1 MPVSPLRF
9 AALIAALA
17 CGATTVA
24 TAGNIAVNA
33 SDRNKDALANVIV
46 SATPLDRPV
55 PPRQPATAQILQE
68 DREFVPPVTVIRA
81 GTKVSFTNR
90 DAHDHHLKSSGA
102 TEFEYKIHTKG
113 TPEPLVFDKLG
124 DTTMFCYL
132 HDWMKAYIY
141 VVDTPYFA
149 KTEKAGIA
157 LIEGLPEGRYR
168 VASWHPDARTQ
179 LSTQDVTITANGTTE
194 VKLNYDLVPKRLGRI
209 KPAAGTRE
217 PAYKY

>member
-1 MPVSPLRF
+1 MPVPCLRS
-9 AALIAALA
+9 AVLVATLAL
-17 CGATTVA
+17 GATA
-24 TAGNIAVNA
+24 AQAGNIAANA
-33 SDRNKDALANVIV
+33 SDRNNDALANVIV
-46 SATPLDRPV
+46 AATPLDKPV
-55 PPRQPATAQILQE
+55 PPRQPATALILQD

-90 DAHDHHLKSSGA
+90 DLHDHHLKSTGA

-113 TPEPLVFDKLG
+113 TPEPLVFDRLG
-124 DTTMFCYL
+124 NTIVFCYL

-168 VASWHPDARTQ
+168 VASWHPDARSQ
-179 LSTQDVTITANGTTE
+179 LSTQDVTISANGTTE
-194 VKLNYDLVPKRLGRI
+194 VKLNFDLVPKRLGRV
-209 KPAAGTRE
+209 KPAVGTKA
-217 PAYKY
+217 PTYSY

>member
-1 MPVSPLRF
+1 MSVSCLRSAVL
-9 AALIAALA
+9 AALLVLAAA
-17 CGATTVA
+17 AA
-24 TAGNIAVNA
+24 QAGNIAVNA
-33 SDRNKDALANVIV
+33 SDRNNDALANVIV
-46 SATPLDRPV
+46 SATPLDKPV

-90 DAHDHHLKSSGA
+90 DPHDHHLKSTGV

-113 TPEPLVFDKLG
+113 TPEPLVFDKVG
-124 DTTMFCYL
+124 NTIVFCYL

-168 VASWHPDARTQ
+168 VASWHPDARSQ

-194 VKLNYDLVPKRLGRI
+194 VKLNFDLVPKRLGRI
-209 KPAAGTRE
+209 KPAPGTKA
-217 PAYKY
+217 PTYSY